1 MNTKTKSCLQCG
13 EPRKQRGLCQK
24 CYSRYR
30 NALYRLETRKRKP
43 FEQALIEAG
52 KILPKGKREPD
63 SYDPFGE
70 LADELE
76 TAENG
81 QIGEVIEDFR
91 TRQQQSQKPTV
102 QQEAADVVEKA
113 KRRATRKG
121 ITPKDKKQP

>member
-1 MNTKTKSCLQCG
+1 MNTKTKNCLQCG

-30 NALYRLETRKRKP
+30 NALYRLEIRKRKP

-52 KILPKGKREPD
+52 KILPPGKREPD
-63 SYDPFGE
+63 SYDPFAE

-81 QIGEVIEDFR
+81 KIVEVIEEFR
-91 TRQQQSQKPTV
+91 TRQQQSQNQSV
-102 QQEAADVVEKA
+102 QQEAEDVVKKVKKA
-113 KRRATRKG
+113 ARRKG
-121 ITPKDKKQP
+121 ITPKDKPQ